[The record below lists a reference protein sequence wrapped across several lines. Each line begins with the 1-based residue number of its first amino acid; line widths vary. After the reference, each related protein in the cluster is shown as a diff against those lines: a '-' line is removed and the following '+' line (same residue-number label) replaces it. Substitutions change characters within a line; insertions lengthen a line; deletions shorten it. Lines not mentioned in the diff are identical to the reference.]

1 MFFHLCEVV
10 QIFQRESIFC
20 NNISSGGSLLISSGR
35 GEPILGGSFLPWQ
48 FHPLPD
54 HIVNTHTNRWKLD
67 WSLDH
72 FNSSLQAKIHSC
84 SQQAAIWLC
93 WLSRK
98 IRHAPPLKP
107 TKTKPSFRKP
117 SFNKTMHAFS
127 NSPLGQGSYGHKP
140 TPCHCPLN
148 GANLHTFPL
157 AQQAGPTSPKSHLS
171 TAPLKTT
178 VWWHLPS
185 RMSLHFCSTLTN
197 IQPHSS
203 KVYTHK

>member
-1 MFFHLCEVV
+1 MTV
-10 QIFQRESIFC
+10 R
-20 NNISSGGSLLISSGR
+20 
-35 GEPILGGSFLPWQ
+35 PIAGPHCQ
-48 FHPLPD
+48 H
-54 HIVNTHTNRWKLD
+54 THRWKLD

-84 SQQAAIWLC
+84 SQQTAIWLC
-93 WLSRK
+93 WISRN

-117 SFNKTMHAFS
+117 SFNITMHAFS

-171 TAPLKTT
+171 TAPLTDNCVMTPAFQDVSPFLQHTNKHFNPTPARFRHT
-178 VWWHLPS
+178 NRQVLHS
-185 RMSLHFCSTLTN
+185 MS
-197 IQPHSS
+197 
-203 KVYTHK
+203 